1 MTLTAIINFLI
12 MCCFVFVIVSSLLI
26 ELNYDEFIKDKER
39 RDAARQRRLD
49 RIRAEQDLAEF
60 REKFFEEWKEMEVDE

>member
-1 MTLTAIINFLI
+1 MTLAAIINFLI

-49 RIRAEQDLAEF
+49 MIRAEQDLAEF